1 MELEQRISQA
11 VNSKTQL
18 ELLRT
23 LRQQSR
29 RKALVS
35 GTSGFTLIELM
46 IVVAVI
52 GLLAALALPQYLKAR
67 NRAAAG
73 ASVGEVI
80 GIGKECAVGNASK
93 LTEVVPN
100 PTTSATPNFTCSG
113 AAATITGKSFNS
125 SAEGVVCLNVTAAST
140 STGVQ
145 IAVSSDGQLTCS
157 YT

>member
-1 MELEQRISQA
+1 MK
-11 VNSKTQL
+11 SKTQL
-18 ELLRT
+18 ELLRS
-23 LRQQSR
+23 LRER
-29 RKALVS
+29 RS
-35 GTSGFTLIELM
+35 TRPISSSQGFTLIELM

-100 PTTSATPNFTCSG
+100 PTTSASPNFTCSG
-113 AAATITGKSFNS
+113 ADATITGKSFNS

-145 IAVSSDGQLTCS
+145 IAVSSNGQLTCS
-157 YT
+157 FT